1 MFILF
6 NTDKNES
13 IPIKN
18 EQKLYRIHVILIK
31 LTNMEL
37 NIGDRV
43 WVQEY
48 DASGVPL
55 RLHYAEV
62 LAIVPSLEN
71 PPQVM
76 VTYMD
81 GKRRDECVPIEYIKK
96 YSKKES
102 F

>member
-1 MFILF
+1 M
-6 NTDKNES
+6 
-13 IPIKN
+13 
-18 EQKLYRIHVILIK
+18 KLI
-31 LTNMEL
+31 NMEL

-48 DASGVPL
+48 DVSGVPL

-62 LAIVPSLEN
+62 LAIVPFSEK

-76 VTYMD
+76 VAYMD
-81 GKRRDECVPIEYIKK
+81 GKRRDECVPIEYIKE
-96 YSKKES
+96 YCKKEY